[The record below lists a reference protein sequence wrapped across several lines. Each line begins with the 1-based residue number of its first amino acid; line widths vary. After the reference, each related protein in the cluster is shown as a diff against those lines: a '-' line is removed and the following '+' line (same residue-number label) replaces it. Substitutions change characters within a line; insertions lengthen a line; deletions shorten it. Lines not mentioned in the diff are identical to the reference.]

1 MSHSREN
8 AALAENSTTRELLCQ
23 DLTELI
29 RKHSNTLE
37 SVGFTPDMAQFD
49 CLLTVKIIVDEL
61 YDTFNVGHARKEW
74 YREYV
79 QLNKG

>member
-1 MSHSREN
+1 MCDSGDI
-8 AALAENSTTRELLCQ
+8 AAAGQNTTARELICH

-37 SVGFTPDMAQFD
+37 KVGFTPDMAQFD

-61 YDTFNVGHARKEW
+61 YDSFNVGHARKEW

>member
-1 MSHSREN
+1 MSDSVPTPAANGKGHAREEICN
-8 AALAENSTTRELLCQ
+8 

-37 SVGFTPDMAQFD
+37 NVGFTPDMAQFD
-49 CLLTVKIIVDEL
+49 CLLTVKMIVDEL